1 MRRPP
6 DRKLLLAATIFV
18 VAACMTLSRTAVGTD
33 RPAAAA
39 LMVKLFGRS

>member
-6 DRKLLLAATIFV
+6 DRKLVLAVTILV

>member
-6 DRKLLLAATIFV
+6 DSKLVLAVAMLV
-18 VAACMTLSRTAVGTD
+18 VAACMSVSRSAVGTD